1 MLKIMMF
8 QHEQKRTTEILRS
21 GRESLIGKL
30 IGDSLVSDYNVAY
43 SALRN
48 LLAISKEKYS

>member
-1 MLKIMMF
+1 MF

-30 IGDSLVSDYNVAY
+30 INDSLIPDYNVAY

-48 LLAISKEKYS
+48 LLSIAKEKYS

>member
-1 MLKIMMF
+1 MMF
-8 QHEQKRTTEILRS
+8 QREQKRTTEILRS